1 MRRKNIYLLLFLV
14 SVIAAFFLYMYVFN
28 IYEVEVS
35 VNPRELFA
43 DGKST
48 LKIEA
53 VPLNSF
59 GKRAPFRNV
68 SAEFNF
74 TEGSDLV
81 SVITRD
87 EKNGV
92 IVLKAKFTP
101 GKVEVMVKP
110 EKSLL
115 PSLVEIQINPNYADA
130 NKF

>member
-1 MRRKNIYLLLFLV
+1 MRRKNIYLILFFV

-35 VNPRELFA
+35 VYPRELFA

-59 GKRAPFRNV
+59 GKRALFRNV
-68 SAEFNF
+68 SADFNF
-74 TEGSDLV
+74 TAGKDLV

-87 EKNGV
+87 ERNGV
-92 IVLKAKFTP
+92 IVLRAKFTP